1 MPLLTKVAGLVVVAT
16 VALQWLDTQPN
27 LDDVAGGAFAP
38 WLHASRVTR
47 FYQQHAPDKIAGV
60 PGVLESYRGRED
72 VLYSKL
78 ARKYGVDDSRTTWR
92 VDALAAGR
100 AAVEAAA
107 HAVSRSPAA
116 AEVITRW
123 RAAAPGEKATR
134 AAFAAALLAYLS
146 AAAPRDRVRSLC
158 YLGPAAV
165 ALVYGPS
172 PAAFSLRSV
181 VDATVETVR
190 RNDVR
195 GRLVGIGAATA
206 FAATLRPRAGPVL
219 AVGTVAAALATN
231 PGMDTSGVVDAGLLR
246 AAGLATR
253 RDAAKV
259 VEMAPGQLRVHDF
272 SLLSAVAYAPTDT
285 WGAPVL
291 AVGAFGRWCPLASI
305 RVRGEVVEVEAST
318 FPLYLVAAGLAGLAW
333 LGLSY
338 FDAAPSVTL

>member
-206 FAATLRPRAGPVL
+206 FAATLRPRAGPVP
-219 AVGTVAAALATN
+219 AAAPKSDDSDDPSPRNRPSRTTRLR
-231 PGMDTSGVVDAGLLR
+231 GISTSQPR
-246 AAGLATR
+246 RR
-253 RDAAKV
+253 RD
-259 VEMAPGQLRVHDF
+259 P
-272 SLLSAVAYAPTDT
+272 SL
-285 WGAPVL
+285 WEN
-291 AVGAFGRWCPLASI
+291 
-305 RVRGEVVEVEAST
+305 VRG
-318 FPLYLVAAGLAGLAW
+318 
-333 LGLSY
+333 
-338 FDAAPSVTL
+338 DPSLWENDSAEYPSRSRGVTS